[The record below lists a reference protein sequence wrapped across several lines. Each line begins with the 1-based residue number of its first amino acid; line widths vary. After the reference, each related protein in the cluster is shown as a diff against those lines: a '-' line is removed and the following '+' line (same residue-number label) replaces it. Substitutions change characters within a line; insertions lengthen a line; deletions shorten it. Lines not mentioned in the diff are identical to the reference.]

1 MDTIYTNLKILN
13 KFILVYF
20 YSQKAHISENQGRR
34 VFPVRTVIISSEEN
48 GERVDIPPS
57 PSFLNYTYVSIM
69 QYNKI

>member
-34 VFPVRTVIISSEEN
+34 VFPGRTVIISSEGN
-48 GERVDIPPS
+48 GGRADIPPQS
-57 PSFLNYTYVSIM
+57 
-69 QYNKI
+69 